1 MIPGG
6 GIEEG
11 ETQENA
17 VYREINEELGISR
30 ESLDSI
36 GLCKDPLVLVF
47 KTKKLARDGAEYDGM
62 ERFFFG
68 FQFKGTDDEI
78 ILQPDEIRAF
88 KWVTFKNLK
97 EYLLFE
103 NQLEDTTEK
112 LLELFPYLK
121 RK

>member
-1 MIPGG
+1 
-6 GIEEG
+6 
-11 ETQENA
+11 
-17 VYREINEELGISR
+17 
-30 ESLDSI
+30 
-36 GLCKDPLVLVF
+36 VLVF
-47 KTKKLARDGAEYDGM
+47 KTKKLARDGVEYDGM

-103 NQLEDTTEK
+103 NQLKDTTKK
-112 LLELFPYLK
+112 LLELFSYLK
-121 RK
+121 RE